1 LDIFKISFIGGGNM
15 GTAIASAVIKNHL
28 ADPKDVSISDVSQ
41 ARLDSIRAELGVF
54 TSTNNLEVA
63 NRGETI
69 VLSVKP
75 QTLTALMDEL
85 AGSLNPRS
93 LVFSIIAGKKL
104 DTLVTGL
111 RHQAVVRAM
120 PNTPAQIGKGMTV
133 WAATRDVTP
142 AQKANAEAVVTVMG
156 KGIYAGYESY
166 LDLATAVSGSGPAY
180 VFLFMEAMMS
190 AAVEIGMPEEMA
202 KILVYQTVLGSAEF
216 AKGSAKELA
225 ELRKNVTSPGGTTAE
240 ALKVFEEGGFT
251 PLVHKAVA
259 AAYRRAQELGAPGK

>member
-1 LDIFKISFIGGGNM
+1 VAIFKISFIGGGNM
-15 GTAIASAVIKNHL
+15 GQAIASAVIKNHL
-28 ADPKDVSISDVSQ
+28 ADPQDVSISDVSHP
-41 ARLDSIRAELGVF
+41 RLEALREELGVF
-54 TSTNNLEVA
+54 TSPNNLEVA
-63 NRGETI
+63 GRGEII

-75 QTLTALMDEL
+75 QTLPALMDEL
-85 AGSLNPRS
+85 AGKLNPRS
-93 LVFSIIAGKKL
+93 LVFSIIAGKTL
-104 DTLVTGL
+104 DTLVDGL

-133 WAATRDVTP
+133 WTATRDVTP
-142 AQKANAEAVVTVMG
+142 AQRTNAEAIVTVMG

-180 VFLFMEAMMS
+180 VFLFMESLMS

-202 KILVYQTVLGSAEF
+202 KTLVYQTVLGSAEF
-216 AKGSAKELA
+216 AKASPKDLA
-225 ELRKNVTSPGGTTAE
+225 ELRRNVTSPGGTTAE

-259 AAYRRAQELGAPGK
+259 AAFRRARDLGAQEK